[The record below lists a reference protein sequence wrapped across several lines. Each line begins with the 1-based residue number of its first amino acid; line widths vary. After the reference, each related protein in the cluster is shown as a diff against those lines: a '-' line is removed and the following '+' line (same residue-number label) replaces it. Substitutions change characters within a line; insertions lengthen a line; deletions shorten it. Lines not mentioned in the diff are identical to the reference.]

1 MKSYAAILVKNINW
15 DVDDSLEAEI
25 LPNEVVITDDIENIN
40 DVEEDKILDYLS
52 NKYEFCINSFDIV
65 YLSPEE
71 LYKRGAIDF
80 VKWFSEEIGDISTD
94 RKELFVAN
102 GNKWEKAINVYLK
115 EI

>member
-1 MKSYAAILVKNINW
+1 MKNYAAILVKNINW
-15 DVDDSLEAEI
+15 DVDGGLEADI
-25 LPNEVVITDDIENIN
+25 LPDEVIITDDIE
-40 DVEEDKILDYLS
+40 EDKISDYLS
-52 NKYEFCINSFDIV
+52 DRYEFCINSFDIE
-65 YLSPEE
+65 YLFSEE

-80 VKWFSEEIGDISTD
+80 VKWFSEEIGDISAD